1 MRFGYFQNIHDVT
14 KKRDYSEL
22 LDELREVAV
31 ACEEAGM
38 DIFWLPEHHFS
49 VWGRELL
56 PNPLLMAA
64 DIAARTKR
72 IRIGLAAAI
81 ITFWHPLRLAED
93 LAMLDHLTGGR
104 LELGVGR
111 GNYKLESSN
120 LNPAADPNNPAGNYK
135 VFEETLEIV
144 KRAMSQDRFSFKG
157 DIYQFPAPGFN
168 ADRAHSVDDPAYVD
182 PATRELIKLST
193 FPRARQKP
201 MPPLWQVVDGHDS
214 IRYAARND
222 MSIMMWRPSVRS
234 LQERLRI
241 YQEAYEEATGRS
253 IALGARTAILRDT
266 FVAASEAEARS
277 IAEGPAMGALNFAN
291 WRGPKIFLDPGET
304 LAPEREAA
312 LKKELT
318 YDFVASRSLFFGS
331 PDEVTAKIE
340 HLWRETHIDQVVFKC
355 SWPGLSHKHTLE
367 SIGRL
372 ATDVLPR
379 LRRTTSEPQVA
390 AAE

>member
-1 MRFGYFQNIHDVT
+1 MRFGYFQNIHDIS
-14 KKRDYSEL
+14 KQRNYSDL
-22 LDELREVAV
+22 LEELREVAI
-31 ACEEAGM
+31 ACDEAGI

-56 PNPLLMAA
+56 PNPLLMAV

-93 LAMLDHLTGGR
+93 LALLDHLTGGR

-144 KRAMSQDRFSFKG
+144 RRALSQERFSFKG
-157 DIYQFPAPGFN
+157 EIYQFPAPGFN

-182 PATRELIKLST
+182 PATRELVQLST

-201 MPPLWQVVDGHDS
+201 LPPLWQVVDGHDS

-222 MSIMMWRPSVRS
+222 MSIIMWRPTLRS

-241 YQEAYEEATGRS
+241 YKDAHEQATGRP

-266 FVAASEAEARS
+266 YVAANEAEARR

-291 WRGPKIFLDPGET
+291 WRGPKIFCDPGEV
-304 LAPEREAA
+304 LDPEREAA
-312 LKKELT
+312 LKKQLT
-318 YDFVASRSLFFGS
+318 YEFVAPRSLLFGS
-331 PDEVTAKIE
+331 PEDIVAKVE
-340 HLWRETHIDQVVFKC
+340 ALGRETGIEQVIFKC
-355 SWPGLSHKHTLE
+355 SWPGLAHKHTME
-367 SIGRL
+367 SIRL
-372 ATDVLPR
+372 LAHEVLPR
-379 LRRTTSEPQVA
+379 LRRAASEPRIA

>member
-1 MRFGYFQNIHDVT
+1 MRFGYFQNIHDIS
-14 KKRDYSEL
+14 KKRNYSEL

-31 ACEEAGM
+31 ACEEAGI

-56 PNPLLMAA
+56 PNPLLMAV

-93 LAMLDHLTGGR
+93 LALLDHLTGGR

-120 LNPAADPNNPAGNYK
+120 LNPPADPNNPAGNYR

-157 DIYQFPAPGFN
+157 EIYQFPAPGFN
-168 ADRAHSVDDPAYVD
+168 ADRAHSVDDPAYID
-182 PATRELIKLST
+182 PATRELVQLST
-193 FPRARQKP
+193 FPRGRQKP

-222 MSIMMWRPSVRS
+222 MGIIMWRPTAGS
-234 LQERLRI
+234 LKERLRI
-241 YQEAYEEATGRS
+241 YKETYEQATGRT
-253 IALGARTAILRDT
+253 IPLGARTAIMRDT
-266 FVAASEAEARS
+266 FVASDEAEARR
-277 IAEGPAMGALNFAN
+277 IAGGPAMGALNFAN
-291 WRGPKIFLDPGET
+291 WRGPKIYCDPGEV
-304 LAPEREAA
+304 LDPEREAA

-318 YDFVASRSLFFGS
+318 YDFVAPRSLVFGS
-331 PDEVTAKIE
+331 TDDIVEKVET
-340 HLWRETHIDQVVFKC
+340 LRRETGIEQVVFKC
-355 SWPGLSHKHTLE
+355 SWPGLAHKHTMD
-367 SIGRL
+367 SIRL
-372 ATDVLPR
+372 LGADVIPR
-379 LRRTTSEPQVA
+379 LRGANATPQVA